1 MDNNKFLTGLKKIAN
16 DKVII
21 AFILVVAVFIIG
33 EVIIPGFIY
42 FSHIM
47 TVLQSAFFL
56 GLVALGQTIVL
67 ISGNEGLDLSVGAVF
82 TMGAIIGAA
91 VLNKEDTNLPVAFI
105 VILALGFILGLVNG
119 IGISFLGIA
128 PLIMTLAWGIVI
140 EGALLFIT
148 KGSYKGGASPILET
162 LGNGYLTFS
171 IFNHILKIPWV
182 VIIWIIIILITMF
195 IFKRTTIGYILYGIG
210 ANDRAANL
218 LGIRTK
224 VVRMSAYGFSG
235 LLAALAG
242 MLFLGYASQPH
253 LTLGAKY
260 VLSSVI
266 AVVIGGVSFG
276 GGYGSYIGAVAG
288 SIFLTTMTSILVTLG
303 LNEGGR
309 QLITGSVLLI
319 LILAYTVR
327 RNQT

>member
-1 MDNNKFLTGLKKIAN
+1 MRNNKFLKGLAKILN
-16 DKVII
+16 NRVIT
-21 AFILVVAVFIIG
+21 AFILLIIVFIIG
-33 EVIIPGFIY
+33 EIIVPGFVY

-47 TVLQSAFFL
+47 TVLQASFFL

-67 ISGNEGLDLSVGAVF
+67 VSGKEGLDLSVGSIF

-91 VLNKEDTNLPVAFI
+91 VLDGKNINLPVAFA
-105 VILALGFILGLVNG
+105 VILVLGFALGLVNG

-128 PLIMTLAWGIVI
+128 PLIMTMAWGIVI
-140 EGALLFIT
+140 QGALLFIS
-148 KGSYKGGASPILET
+148 KGSYQGGASSILES
-162 LGNGYLTFS
+162 LGNGYLEFGIFS
-171 IFNHILKIPWV
+171 HNIRIPWV
-182 VIIWIIIILITMF
+182 VIIWIIIILIAMF

-224 VVRMSAYGFSG
+224 VVRMSTYGFSG
-235 LLAALAG
+235 LLAALSG
-242 MLFLGYASQPH
+242 MLFLGYAGQPH
-253 LTLGAKY
+253 LTLGDKY
-260 VLSSVI
+260 VLPSVI

-303 LNEGGR
+303 LNESGR
-309 QLITGSVLLI
+309 QIITGSVLLI
-319 LILAYTVR
+319 LLMAYTIR
-327 RNQT
+327 RNQV